1 MSSIE
6 SNIEY
11 DLSTDD
17 SDDDALNLPGLASSG
32 IPGLIVNVE
41 FDDNLSDP
49 IIDNGKVRMPRGGS
63 GGGWLPRPV
72 EFGSGVTSPISG
84 VLQGMSF
91 ATGIGEI
98 YAKNGEVYFPLA
110 VYNVYYGGSYSE
122 SNVAGAI
129 AGVKYST
136 SLNKPQIDNGVIE
149 LPEVGIAAASFS
161 GGSTTSVN
169 PGGLKGAE
177 FRMDVSHIEASD
189 GLLRFPLAATVDYS
203 FVPTS
208 TAVAGAIAGIRYA
221 PRVDD
226 PESGGTSIN
235 QPRILPGGLIEL
247 PPENSESLVQGVI
260 DNKGYF
266 HAWEDVQNY
275 VGAQIPVAS
284 IALSIDGTH
293 SIPLSLAVGF
303 NGRGLTFYLIEGLL

>member
-41 FDDNLSDP
+41 FDDAISDP
-49 IIDNGKVRMPRGGS
+49 IIENGKVRMPRGGS
-63 GGGWLPRPV
+63 GGGWFPHPV
-72 EFGSGVTSPISG
+72 EFGSGIASPISG

-98 YAKNGEVYFPLA
+98 FAKNGELYFPLA
-110 VYNVYYGGSYSE
+110 LYNVYYGGAYSD

-136 SLNKPQIDNGVIE
+136 GLNKPQIDNGVIE

-161 GGSTTSVN
+161 GVSTTSVN

-177 FRMDVSHIEASD
+177 FRLDVSNIEAND

-203 FVPTS
+203 FVPIS
-208 TAVAGAIAGIRYA
+208 SAVAGAIAGIRYA

-247 PPENSESLVQGVI
+247 PPKDGDSFLSGLVD
-260 DNKGYF
+260 DNGNL
-266 HAWEDVQNY
+266 HTWEQVEGY
-275 VGAQIPVAS
+275 VGSQVPVAGLQLRLAENFYATFMLNVG
-284 IALSIDGTH
+284 IKNGHLS
-293 SIPLSLAVGF
+293 F
-303 NGRGLTFYLIEGLL
+303 NFSY